1 MLGTISTDSVQEA
14 VLHYIASHHP
24 LVECLELS
32 MLKLDETW
40 LVQVD
45 TVGEDEAVQRLVFVV
60 TSSGIVQ
67 EATGS
72 VSRQSAQRCLAGLKT
87 STVVESH

>member
-14 VLHYIASHHP
+14 VLHHIASHHP

-32 MLKLDETW
+32 LLKLDETW
-40 LVQVD
+40 LVQA
-45 TVGEDEAVQRLVFVV
+45 TVEAEGEPEERLVFVV
-60 TSSGIVQ
+60 TGSGIVQ
-67 EATGS
+67 EAVGS

-87 STVVESH
+87 STLVESH